1 MAFFSKLKRSAEPG
15 VEGLAV
21 EETQDSGTG
30 VESHSPAIPAQDKT
44 SPNGNHATPGEVAD
58 SIPAWTNGTKVA
70 HVSPPEP
77 SPKLPQIS
85 EKLKPLIEKILFSN
99 RINDALDTVSE
110 DIKKL
115 FSCKA
120 VSIYSVDRSSRQI
133 SSRNYKSQ
141 GLEEIRLDIGPGS
154 LAGYVA
160 ATGKA
165 LNLQDVYDKNALQ
178 QYHQQL
184 TFNPKWDKQFNFKSR
199 AALTVALPHE
209 KRVMGVLQL
218 LNKVDGKAF
227 DSEDVQL
234 AKELSVTLGHAMV
247 KLELEDIEEKIRT
260 TSQAIHSAESIDE
273 ILLGLQ
279 KPILQLFDASLITIY
294 AVNARKKEIFSKI
307 KSGNAIN
314 EIRVAI
320 SPASISG
327 CVALEK
333 RSLNLKDVYNQ
344 NELKEYHSE
353 LTFDDSWDKK
363 SGIRTKSMLVHP
375 LIHEDNVMGVL
386 QLVNKNHGSFSPSD
400 EKNAKTISQNLALA
414 FFNQRK
420 TYNKKPTKFGY
431 LIENGCLSPEELNEA
446 IAKARTF
453 RIDIEKIFLDEL
465 KLKRKDVGKSL
476 EVYYKTTY
484 AGFNDSEILP
494 EAVFAGLNKNYL
506 AKNNWVPLQNNSQQ
520 VVILIN
526 DPSDT
531 DKTRNIQMIFAKKK
545 VEFKVGLKVDIIDFL
560 NMAMTSDVETVKE
573 IPAEEMSSLITAL
586 EDEASSSAPMA
597 ELASVSDEESNAI
610 SETDSTIVRLVN
622 KVLTDAYDQG
632 ISDIHIE
639 PGSGKKDIKVRFRKD
654 GICFVYQQIPY
665 LYKQAVVSRIK
676 IMSKLDIAERRLPQ
690 DGKIKMKYGSKIIE
704 YRVAICP
711 TVGGNEDTVLR
722 ILAAS
727 EPIPLDKMI
736 LSPRN
741 LELIKANVETPYGL
755 ILTVGPTGSGKT
767 TMLHSCLGHINTPER
782 KIWTAEDPVEI
793 TQDGLRQVQMHSK
806 IGLDFART
814 MRSFLRGDPDV
825 IMVGEMR
832 DPETAAIGL
841 EASLTGHLVFSTL
854 HTNSAPETIVRL
866 LDMGMNPLNF
876 ADALLLVVAQRLVR
890 TLCGECKEKYQ
901 PSKEEFQTLVTQYGE
916 EEFNALGI
924 KYKGDL
930 KLCKSKG
937 CDKCGDTGYAGRIAL
952 HEVLEGTQELKR
964 LILTKALVNELR
976 TQSIKDGMTTLKQ
989 DGISK
994 IFQGHTDLKQVL
1006 AVCSM

>member
-1 MAFFSKLKRSAEPG
+1 MRSAEPG
-15 VEGLAV
+15 EEGFET
-21 EETQDSGTG
+21 EESQVKGTG
-30 VESHSPAIPAQDKT
+30 AKTHSPATPAQDKT
-44 SPNGNHATPGEVAD
+44 SKNGDLATAKEVVD
-58 SIPAWTNGTKVA
+58 PTSVGTNGTKIA
-70 HVSPPEP
+70 PASTPD
-77 SPKLPQIS
+77 SQPKLPQIS

-99 RINDALDTVSE
+99 RINDVLDTITE

-120 VSIYSVDRSSRQI
+120 VSIYSVDRASRQI
-133 SSRNYKSQ
+133 TSRNYKSQ
-141 GLEEIRLDIGPGS
+141 GLNEIRLDIGPGS
-154 LAGYVA
+154 VAGYVA

-165 LNLQDVYDKNALQ
+165 LNLQNVYDKNELQ

-184 TFNPKWDKQFNFKSR
+184 TFDPRWDKQFNFKSR
-199 AALTVALPHE
+199 AVLTVALPHE

-227 DSEDVQL
+227 TTEAIQL
-234 AKELSVTLGHAMV
+234 AKELSVTLGHAMS
-247 KLELEDIEEKIRT
+247 KLELEDIEEQIQT

-294 AVNARKKEIFSKI
+294 SVNARKKEIFSKI

-333 RSLNLKDVYNQ
+333 RPVNLKDVYNQ
-344 NELKEYHSE
+344 NELKGYHSE

-386 QLVNKNHGSFSPSD
+386 QLVNKNHGCFSPSD

-420 TYNKKPTKFGY
+420 TYNKTPTKFGY

-446 IAKARTF
+446 IAKARKSQ
-453 RIDIEKIFLDEL
+453 INIEKIFLNEL
-465 KLKRKDVGKSL
+465 KLKRKDIGKSL
-476 EVYYKTTY
+476 EAYYKTPY
-484 AGFNDSEILP
+484 AGFNDSEVLP

-506 AKNNWVPLQNNSQQ
+506 AKNHWVPLQNNSQQ
-520 VVILIN
+520 VVVLID

-545 VEFKVGLKVDIIDFL
+545 VEFRVGLNVDIIDFL
-560 NMAMTSDVETVKE
+560 NMAMTSDDNTVKD
-573 IPAEEMSSLITAL
+573 IPVEEMSSLITAL
-586 EDEASSSAPMA
+586 EDEAS
-597 ELASVSDEESNAI
+597 ASPILTEVSYGDEESNAI

-639 PGSGKKDIKVRFRKD
+639 PGTDKKDIRVRFRKD
-654 GICFVYQQIPY
+654 GICSIYQQIPY

-690 DGKIKMKYGSKIIE
+690 DGKIKMKYGNKVIE

-711 TVGGNEDTVLR
+711 TVGGNEDAVLR

-727 EPIPLDKMI
+727 EPIPLEKMM

-741 LELIKANVETPYGL
+741 LKLIKANVETPYGL

-767 TMLHSCLGHINTPER
+767 TMLHSCLGYINTPDK

-793 TQDGLRQVQMHSK
+793 TQDGLRQVQMHPK

-832 DPETAAIGL
+832 DTETAAIGL

-890 TLCGECKEKYQ
+890 TLCSECKEKYQ

-916 EEFNALGI
+916 EPFKKLEI
-924 KYKGDL
+924 KYGGHL
-930 KLCKSKG
+930 KLCKPVG
-937 CDKCGDTGYAGRIAL
+937 CDKCNDTGYVGRIAL

-964 LILTKALVNELR
+964 LILTKALVDELR
-976 TQSIKDGMTTLKQ
+976 AQSIKDGMTTLKQ